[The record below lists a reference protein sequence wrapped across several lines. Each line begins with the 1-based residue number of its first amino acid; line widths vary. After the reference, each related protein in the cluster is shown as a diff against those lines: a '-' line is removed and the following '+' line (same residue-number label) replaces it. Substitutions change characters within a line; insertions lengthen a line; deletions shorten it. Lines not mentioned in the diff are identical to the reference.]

1 MYVSAADGTRLYV
14 EEAGQGTPILFIHEF
29 AGNYAAWEPQMR
41 FFSRRHRCVAYSAR
55 GYPPSDIPA
64 DPDRYGQAIAVD
76 DARAVLD
83 ALAIDRAHVVGL
95 SMGGYAT
102 VHFGITHPGRA
113 RSLTIAGAGYGSEL
127 SEQAAFRAGAQ
138 ETADAFERLGARAYA
153 HVYGAGPGRLT
164 FRAKDPRGWRD
175 FIARLACHSD
185 VGAANTMRRVQGERP
200 SLFELEGAL
209 RRVDLPALIMCGD
222 EDLPCLVPSLF
233 LKRTMPR
240 AGLAILPQTGHTLNL
255 EEPAAFNAL
264 LAEFIAQAEAGRWP
278 APDTGADTAPDTTH
292 A

>member
-14 EEAGQGTPILFIHEF
+14 EEAGGGTPILFIHEF
-29 AGNYAAWEPQMR
+29 AGSHAAWEPQMR
-41 FFSRRHRCVAYSAR
+41 FFSRRHRCIAYAAR
-55 GYPPSDIPA
+55 GYPPSDVPA
-64 DPDRYGQAIAVD
+64 DPDRYSQAIAVD

-83 ALAIDRAHVVGL
+83 GLGVARAHIVGL

-102 VHFGITHPGRA
+102 VHVGITHPDRA
-113 RSLTIAGAGYGSEL
+113 LSLTIAGAGYGSEL
-127 SEQAAFRAGAQ
+127 SEQAAFRAGAAVVA
-138 ETADAFERLGARAYA
+138 EEFERLGARAYA
-153 HVYGAGPGRLT
+153 AHYGAGPGRT
-164 FRAKDPRGWRD
+164 QFRAKDPRGWHA
-175 FIARLACHSD
+175 FIANLACHSD
-185 VGAANTMRRVQGERP
+185 VGAANTMRRVQGRRP
-200 SLFELEGAL
+200 SLFELEDAL

-278 APDTGADTAPDTTH
+278 PPDIAVDIPA
-292 A
+292 